1 MTREEKR
8 QFVKQWNQE
17 IKEVPF
23 AVLVDYRGLSVADVT
38 ELRTKLKESNSNYR
52 VVKNSLARL
61 AAPGTALEAL
71 TDYFDGPIAVA
82 YNAVD
87 PVGMAKALVGF
98 AKDKPALE
106 IRCGVVDG
114 RLLESGQIEEL
125 SKLPSREELLGKL
138 LYLLIYPIQGLAST
152 LNNIV
157 RNLAVVLGQ
166 VAGSKN

>member
-1 MTREEKR
+1 MTRDEKR
-8 QFVKQWNQE
+8 QFVQQWNQE

-38 ELRTKLKESNSNYR
+38 ELRTRLKECNSSYR

-61 AAPGTALEAL
+61 ATPGTAIEAL
-71 TDYFDGPIAVA
+71 TNYFEGPIAIA
-82 YNAVD
+82 YNMED
-87 PVGMAKALVGF
+87 PISMAKALVGF

-106 IRCGVVDG
+106 IRCGVVEG
-114 RLLESGQIEEL
+114 QFLESVQVEEL
-125 SKLPSREELLGKL
+125 SRMPSRDELLGKL
-138 LYLLIYPIQGLAST
+138 AYLLNYPIQGLALA

-166 VAGSKN
+166 VAEGKN

>member
-8 QFVKQWNQE
+8 QFVQQWNQE

-23 AVLVDYRGLSVADVT
+23 AILVDYRGLSVADVT
-38 ELRTKLKESNSNYR
+38 ELRTKLKGCNCRYQ

-61 AAPGTALEAL
+61 AVPGTTLEAL

-82 YNAVD
+82 YNMED
-87 PVGMAKALVGF
+87 PVGMAKTLVGF
-98 AKDKPALE
+98 AKEKPALE

-125 SKLPSREELLGKL
+125 SRMPSREELLGKL
-138 LYLLIYPIQGLAST
+138 LYLLNYPIQGLATT
-152 LNNIV
+152 LKNIV